1 MSMMA
6 KAPDSKSSKPT
17 AKDAQ
22 RQREDE
28 ILKRMLDTP
37 HKAHE
42 TKKKETATP
51 RKGKPNKP

>member
-1 MSMMA
+1 MMA